1 MGSRVLARI
10 CRCAACVLSHTNHKA
25 ETFHAGDGVIIIG
38 TVGEGD
44 GDGAGGKQQRRLPFA
59 VASFGAQRCALE
71 GVAVVLAAPPLA
83 ESELTN
89 GAELSGAIALVH
101 RGGGVSFAAKASR
114 AQAAGALAV
123 IIADEEVIAP
133 AAGAAEEAAHC
144 RLPLLGGADQE
155 AASVTVP
162 VVGVT
167 HASGIALLGVAAA
180 RGECGGGSSGCTLC
194 YDLNPHLLEVL
205 NPYLSVASYTGGQET
220 AETAVE
226 NVLVPKLRPYHCS
239 GPGVGHTLSMTLGCE
254 NAVVTHFVVHAP
266 VRPRVD
272 RV

>member
-1 MGSRVLARI
+1 VGSRVLARI

-44 GDGAGGKQQRRLPFA
+44 GDGAGGKQQR
-59 VASFGAQRCALE
+59 
-71 GVAVVLAAPPLA
+71 
-83 ESELTN
+83 
-89 GAELSGAIALVH
+89 
-101 RGGGVSFAAKASR
+101 
-114 AQAAGALAV
+114 
-123 IIADEEVIAP
+123 
-133 AAGAAEEAAHC
+133 